1 MRELTSSPCIE
12 RRLVKLVIVIAQFYM
27 GGDEP
32 TPDLGRER
40 FRKVANDVYDMCL
53 KSSEDAVRRRQ
64 YRSPLGR

>member
-1 MRELTSSPCIE
+1 M
-12 RRLVKLVIVIAQFYM
+12 M